1 MKVSVWN
8 IETITGYKPIT
19 TFWMDF
25 SIADNFGK
33 SAVKDTFNRAFKEW
47 KDNYKYLTELVM
59 VLNHKIW
66 EHYETNEPLARVYN
80 ELWEKAQNYGY
91 EHLKDDEL
99 TYFWKTLD

>member
-8 IETITGYKPIT
+8 IEAITGYKPIT

-99 TYFWKTLD
+99 AYFWKTLD

>member
-1 MKVSVWN
+1 
-8 IETITGYKPIT
+8 
-19 TFWMDF
+19 
-25 SIADNFGK
+25 
-33 SAVKDTFNRAFKEW
+33 
-47 KDNYKYLTELVM
+47 M